1 VRLAGWWAGLAA
13 LYLVLAWSLA
23 PAELVVAAFAASVGT
38 VGAALVGARVTLP
51 PRAAWR
57 PLLGLF
63 TDLPRLVRALARRRG
78 GRFETAPADDVSP
91 ALGSLAPASI
101 VVRIDDGEVVRHRL

>member
-1 VRLAGWWAGLAA
+1 VRLVGWWIALAA

-23 PAELVVAAFAASVGT
+23 PAELVVAALAAAVGT
-38 VGAALVGARVTLP
+38 AGAALAGARVALP
-51 PRAAWR
+51 RSAAAR

-63 TDLPRLVRALARRRG
+63 TDLPRLAGALARRRG
-78 GRFETAPADDVSP
+78 GHFETAPDDGASP

-101 VVRIDDGEVVRHRL
+101 VVRSEDGEVLRHRL